1 MSNSVSTTT
10 KKALRRQYISLRKE
24 MEETEW
30 VKRNQGILDQVLSL
44 GIPVL
49 QNPQPYVHIYLAISK
64 NREPDT
70 YNIAAALNEKNPG
83 IQWVISKTDIE
94 NSRLYHFLWD
104 AENLV
109 EENDW
114 GIPEPVG
121 GIRVDE
127 KQLDV
132 IFVPLIVADY
142 KGHRVGYG
150 KGFYDRFLSQCRPD
164 ALKIG
169 ISLFDLVDEIEDPLS
184 TDIPLDACIT
194 PYGTYWFNK
203 SSET

>member
-1 MSNSVSTTT
+1 MTNFVSATS
-10 KKALRRQYISLRKE
+10 KNALRRHYLSLRKE
-24 MEETEW
+24 MEESEW
-30 VKRNQGILDQVLSL
+30 VKRNQRILDQIMHLD
-44 GIPVL
+44 IPAL
-49 QNPQPYVHIYLAISK
+49 HNPQPYVHIYLAITK

-70 YNIAAALNEKNPG
+70 HHIAAALNEKNPT
-83 IQWVISKTDIE
+83 IQWVISKTDMV
-94 NSRLYHFLWD
+94 NARLYHFLWD

-109 EENDW
+109 EENAW

-132 IFVPLIVADY
+132 IFVPLIVADHN
-142 KGHRVGYG
+142 GHRVGYG

-169 ISLFDLVDEIEDPLS
+169 ISLFELVDEIADPLP

-194 PYGTYWFNK
+194 PKGTYWFNK
-203 SSET
+203 SS